1 MTVVP
6 EQVWQNLAVIKWKNK
21 YSIKQVLQ
29 KKKKNRILHKQRFL
43 KKDISHE
50 QRKLVKSK
58 RIERVIR
65 KEKNPSDNSA

>member
-1 MTVVP
+1 MKKHILHKAST
-6 EQVWQNLAVIKWKNK
+6 
-21 YSIKQVLQ
+21 S
-29 KKKKNRILHKQRFL
+29 KKKNRILHEQRFL

>member
-1 MTVVP
+1 MKKHILHKAST
-6 EQVWQNLAVIKWKNK
+6 
-21 YSIKQVLQ
+21 S
-29 KKKKNRILHKQRFL
+29 KKKQNRILHEQRFL

>member
-1 MTVVP
+1 M
-6 EQVWQNLAVIKWKNK
+6 
-21 YSIKQVLQ
+21 
-29 KKKKNRILHKQRFL
+29 KKHILHKASTSNRILHEQRFL